1 MRHSAS
7 APGSHHSTSR
17 KRGRTIWKSALSVA
31 LLAGTSAAVW
41 FWEVTESRAIADR
54 TPLHFTVNH
63 RKNFPDAAAI
73 GFNLAD
79 VSSVAALDDLPAGAK
94 GILWMR
100 NGYNQTCS
108 WQADDETTAGIARAA
123 HGHPKFSGIY
133 FISDTPH
140 PSICPEGP
148 MRIAE
153 RTALIKKNDPDG
165 RTFIAVSG
173 GYKYQ
178 EEFAQLANSADLIGV
193 VVYPCNT
200 KEPRCDTEKIRERV
214 ERAFD
219 AGIPVERL
227 VPVLQAFGQ
236 ACSVAERKW
245 YRLPTEVELG
255 EIFAVWDELLPP
267 QTRPFDMTY
276 SWGEQEKHACP
287 SLITANGVGYPN
299 LQKLYSRYFASM
311 E

>member
-1 MRHSAS
+1 MLHLTHDPVRA
-7 APGSHHSTSR
+7 AYGGR
-17 KRGRTIWKSALSVA
+17 RRGRMMVKGAVTLA
-31 LLAGTSAAVW
+31 LLGAVSAGFW
-41 FWEVTESRAIADR
+41 LWEVSQGGAVSDR
-54 TPLHFTVNH
+54 QALHYTVNH
-63 RKNFPDAAAI
+63 RKDFPAAAAI

-79 VSSVAALDDLPAGAK
+79 VSSVAALDDLPEGSK

-100 NGYNQTCS
+100 NGYNQTCA
-108 WQADDETTAGIARAA
+108 WQADDEKTAAVARAA

-140 PSICPEGP
+140 PSICPDGP
-148 MRIAE
+148 QKIAE
-153 RTALIKKNDPDG
+153 RTALIKQHDPDG

-178 EEFAQLANSADLIGV
+178 EEFAQLADSADLIGV

-200 KEPRCDTEKIRERV
+200 KKPRCEIDKIRERV
-214 ERAFD
+214 DRAFA

-236 ACSVAERKW
+236 ACSTAERKW
-245 YRLPTEVELG
+245 YRLPSEEELR
-255 EIFAVWDELLPP
+255 EIFAAWDELLPP

-276 SWGEQEKHACP
+276 SWGEQERHACP
-287 SLITANGVGYPN
+287 SLETANGDGYPD
-299 LQKLYSRYFASM
+299 LQTLYARYFAAM